1 MKRVKVLPAL
11 TTTNAS
17 TCPTEPNEKDQ
28 KNLTFH
34 DILKKF
40 KKRRLTSKRQSNVP
54 QTVQNLEYIDD
65 DNEQNI
71 QNEKLL
77 IKIYESKYSTLF
89 EKMKKDYGPT
99 LAIKRG
105 KAEQS
110 KSQLDNVGFSK
121 FGMTNYSSPTTI
133 KDFFGKYQSFNT
145 LNRKQPLTQYTPS
158 FAFIQSA
165 NEEMIVPNPLGLLK
179 RKGDDYKIEM
189 NNQKVGD
196 SYIKVLS
203 NSLKYSKHINTIQ
216 LKGNRMS

>member
-145 LNRKQPLTQYTPS
+145 LN
-158 FAFIQSA
+158 
-165 NEEMIVPNPLGLLK
+165 
-179 RKGDDYKIEM
+179 
-189 NNQKVGD
+189 
-196 SYIKVLS
+196 
-203 NSLKYSKHINTIQ
+203 
-216 LKGNRMS
+216 